1 MLASITPAEIKIERV
16 EGENDHY
23 GRYVIEPLESGY
35 GITLGNALRRVLLS
49 SLPGAAVTAIR
60 IDGVYHEF
68 STIKHVKEDITQI
81 ILNVKQIRLRCDSDL
96 PVHISVEAAG
106 EGLLTAGD
114 INPPPEVTIVNPD
127 QPLLTLDSPEA
138 RVSMELTVQKGKGY
152 QTAESQEGLPIG
164 TIPIDATFSPVRR
177 VNFFSE
183 PTRRGHLTNLDRLT
197 MEIWTDGTINPDKAL
212 SDSARILAERFELIA
227 NWGPVQL
234 PELPPGQLPLGG
246 LVPIPSAV
254 REMSIDDLGL
264 SSTRT
269 YNALRRF
276 GITKVGQILMKT
288 ESELLDIPK
297 FGKKSLQELLDKLA
311 AKGIIAAPPGKKEAA
326 EEAEESAEQGEPEE
340 EEEAEESAEQGEPAE
355 EAGESAEQDKPE
367 EEETTEVA
375 GEAAVELPDRKASG
389 AKGKKR
395 QTARLAP
402 ATNAL

>member
-16 EGENDHY
+16 DSENGHY
-23 GRYVIEPLESGY
+23 GRYVIEPLEGGY

-81 ILNVKQIRLRCDSDL
+81 ILNVKQIRLRCHEDSA
-96 PVHISVEAAG
+96 VRISVEASG

-114 INPPPEVTIVNPD
+114 INLPTGVEIVNPQ
-127 QPLLTLDSPEA
+127 QPMLTLDSPEA
-138 RVSMELTVQKGKGY
+138 KVSMELTVQQGKGY

-164 TIPIDATFSPVRR
+164 TIPVDATFSPVRR

-197 MEIWTDGTINPDKAL
+197 LEIWTDDTITPDKAL

-227 NWGPVQL
+227 NWGQIQP
-234 PELPPGQLPLGG
+234 PELPPGQTPIGG
-246 LVPIPSAV
+246 FGPIPAQVRDMLIEDLELSA
-254 REMSIDDLGL
+254 
-264 SSTRT
+264 RT

-276 GITKVGQILMKT
+276 GIIKGGQILVKT
-288 ESELLDIPK
+288 EDELLDIPK
-297 FGKKSLQELLDKLA
+297 FGKKSLRELLEKLV
-311 AKGIIAAPPGKKEAA
+311 AKGIIPAPPEKQENTA
-326 EEAEESAEQGEPEE
+326 EEAEESAEQAEPKQDEPE
-340 EEEAEESAEQGEPAE
+340 
-355 EAGESAEQDKPE
+355 PE

-375 GEAAVELPDRKASG
+375 GEAAAELPADKKSG
-389 AKGKKR
+389 SKGKKR
-395 QTARLAP
+395 YTARLAP

>member
-16 EGENDHY
+16 DSENGHY
-23 GRYVIEPLESGY
+23 GRYVIEPLENGY

-96 PVHISVEAAG
+96 PVHISVEASG

-114 INPPPEVTIVNPD
+114 VNPPPEVTIVNPD

-138 RVSMELTVQKGKGY
+138 RVSMELTVQNGRGY

-164 TIPIDATFSPVRR
+164 TIPVDATFSPVRR

-227 NWGPVQL
+227 NWGRVQL
-234 PELPPGQLPLGG
+234 PELPPGQIPLGG
-246 LVPIPSAV
+246 LGPIPSAV
-254 REMSIDDLGL
+254 REMPIEDLDL
-264 SSTRT
+264 VART

-276 GITKVGQILMKT
+276 GITKSGQILMKT
-288 ESELLDIPK
+288 EGELLDIPK

-311 AKGIIAAPPGKKEAA
+311 AKGIIAAPPGTKAA
-326 EEAEESAEQGEPEE
+326 AAEAEESAEPGEAEEEEEEDAEEAAEQDEPEE
-340 EEEAEESAEQGEPAE
+340 EAADESAKPEEPAE
-355 EAGESAEQDKPE
+355 EK
-367 EEETTEVA
+367 TTAVA
-375 GEAAVELPDRKASG
+375 GEAAAELPAAKKPG

-395 QTARLAP
+395 
-402 ATNAL
+402 

>member
-16 EGENDHY
+16 DSEDDRY

-35 GITLGNALRRVLLS
+35 GTTLGNALRRVLLS

-81 ILNVKQIRLRCDSDL
+81 ILNVKQIRLRSKEDSA
-96 PVHISVEAAG
+96 VRISVEASG

-114 INPPPEVTIVNPD
+114 INLPTGVEIVNPE
-127 QPLLTLDSPEA
+127 QPLLTMDSPEA
-138 RVSMELTVQKGKGY
+138 RISMELTVQRGKGY

-197 MEIWTDGTINPDKAL
+197 IEIWTDGTINPDTAL

-227 NWGPVQL
+227 TWGRVQL
-234 PELPPGQLPLGG
+234 PELPPGQIPIGG
-246 LVPIPSAV
+246 LVPISPAV
-254 REMSIDDLGL
+254 REMPIEDLAL
-264 SSTRT
+264 SART

-276 GITKVGQILMKT
+276 GVTKGGQILGKT
-288 ESELLDIPK
+288 EDELLDIPK

-311 AKGIIAAPPGKKEAA
+311 AKGIIPAPP
-326 EEAEESAEQGEPEE
+326 
-340 EEEAEESAEQGEPAE
+340 EEEAEEEAEPGEAE
-355 EAGESAEQDKPE
+355 EEAEEEAEPGEAEEEAEEEAEPGAPE
-367 EEETTEVA
+367 EEKATEVA
-375 GEAAVELPDRKASG
+375 QETAAELPSNKASG
-389 AKGKKR
+389 SKGRKR
-395 QTARLAP
+395 
-402 ATNAL
+402 